1 MAMSLTVVD
10 ANANTGGGTS
20 TTLSAGTPIEILP
33 GGPTMQ
39 FGEDIQYARDSTG
52 QLLVSVGARPTSYS
66 LDGTTGRHGNTLNPV
81 IQGPQGLDSRLMLK
95 GAGPN
100 GSLYNASARESFPFA
115 AGLSD
120 GDRLFLCESDDVSS
134 GTLGARQPFG
144 WNYIVRCVS
153 SFPTVPADSVA
164 FEPLS
169 GPQNIRPRSVWE
181 GIDFE
186 ARLNTLG
193 SWPVP
198 GTAAQR
204 PNVNTI
210 KSKIAK
216 NWAAST
222 WTIVDTFGG
231 GYEQTHPPGFTL
243 NANGGDGYS
252 QEFAKLMK
260 QIIMILGD
268 PVNYS
273 LADRAFILKWVT
285 RQGVDYFFPRLND
298 IDNIGNNGGAHFSAQ
313 PIWAMWALWA
323 LQETSLLNNYGTPS
337 TTVRD
342 NSEQI
347 VTAST
352 ALMSRMT
359 KHTNAFDPHPWRRRR
374 VISVSGNQLQIE
386 WDESQ
391 GDMDW
396 CNFVT
401 LVCKRYTNDSV
412 VGTVTGPSPGAN
424 GTTSVTVTLTSTSG
438 LSANDYVYFD
448 SPYSITAGVT
458 PLWAINGFRMDS
470 KYPVKYTNEPSP
482 RIYMNETF
490 GYSGYNPAPRARY
503 RDYDQS
509 EGLFVM
515 GATAMMLGLQDV
527 PFWESKANYAV
538 LVNRPSFPGSL
549 FGNSGADAD
558 FNTSWNRTFFNVD
571 GSNMTTQD
579 WFAAN
584 GEAMLQYYLGSSAGT
599 ARWTSNYG
607 MS

>member
-1 MAMSLTVVD
+1 MSLTVVD

-100 GSLYNASARESFPFA
+100 GSLYSASARESFPFA

-260 QIIMILGD
+260 QLH
-268 PVNYS
+268 
-273 LADRAFILKWVT
+273 L
-285 RQGVDYFFPRLND
+285 
-298 IDNIGNNGGAHFSAQ
+298 
-313 PIWAMWALWA
+313 
-323 LQETSLLNNYGTPS
+323 
-337 TTVRD
+337 
-342 NSEQI
+342 
-347 VTAST
+347 
-352 ALMSRMT
+352 
-359 KHTNAFDPHPWRRRR
+359 
-374 VISVSGNQLQIE
+374 
-386 WDESQ
+386 
-391 GDMDW
+391 
-396 CNFVT
+396 
-401 LVCKRYTNDSV
+401 
-412 VGTVTGPSPGAN
+412 
-424 GTTSVTVTLTSTSG
+424 
-438 LSANDYVYFD
+438 
-448 SPYSITAGVT
+448 
-458 PLWAINGFRMDS
+458 
-470 KYPVKYTNEPSP
+470 
-482 RIYMNETF
+482 
-490 GYSGYNPAPRARY
+490 
-503 RDYDQS
+503 
-509 EGLFVM
+509 
-515 GATAMMLGLQDV
+515 
-527 PFWESKANYAV
+527 
-538 LVNRPSFPGSL
+538 
-549 FGNSGADAD
+549 
-558 FNTSWNRTFFNVD
+558 
-571 GSNMTTQD
+571 
-579 WFAAN
+579 
-584 GEAMLQYYLGSSAGT
+584 
-599 ARWTSNYG
+599 
-607 MS
+607 